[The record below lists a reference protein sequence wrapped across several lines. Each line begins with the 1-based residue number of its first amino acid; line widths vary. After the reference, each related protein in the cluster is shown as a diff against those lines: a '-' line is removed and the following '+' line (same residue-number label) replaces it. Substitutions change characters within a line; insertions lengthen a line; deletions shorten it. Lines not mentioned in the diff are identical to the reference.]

1 MASAIAVVIPGRL
14 SVMSES
20 SKATAPN
27 MAPTR
32 RGRSLSD
39 ADREAFLAAA
49 GSWKDVDVERLKKDI
64 RASRDIP
71 GRSPVNL

>member
-1 MASAIAVVIPGRL
+1 MAR
-14 SVMSES
+14 
-20 SKATAPN
+20 
-27 MAPTR
+27 TR

>member
-1 MASAIAVVIPGRL
+1 VASAIALVIPGRL

-27 MAPTR
+27 VARTR
-32 RGRSLSD
+32 KGRRFSD
-39 ADREAFLAAA
+39 ADREAFLSAA
-49 GSWKDVDVERLKKDI
+49 GSWKDVDVDRLKKDI

-71 GRSPVNL
+71 SRPPVEL